1 VKNVDPK
8 VTSKEFKKHFEEY
21 GEVVSSSLR
30 LSDTGLSLGY
40 GYV

>member
-1 VKNVDPK
+1 MKNVDPSI
-8 VTSKEFKKHFEEY
+8 TSKEFKKYFEEY

-30 LSDTGLSLGY
+30 LSDTGVSLGY